1 MVNRWEELVEIS
13 ERYKGRVVGKQSRTL
28 RKIAT
33 QTGVK
38 LSVENGEVYIVYGTR
53 MNIGTIVVCLNLQI
67 DSITKRDHF
76 LTVGG
81 IFC

>member
-13 ERYKGRVVGKQSRTL
+13 ERYKGRGVGKQSRTL

-38 LSVENGEVYIVYGTR
+38 LSVENGEVYIVYGTQQQNATR
-53 MNIGTIVVCLNLQI
+53 ENEYRNNCGMFKFTN
-67 DSITKRDHF
+67 
-76 LTVGG
+76 
-81 IFC
+81 